1 MIKKIGIPKEVKKD
15 EGRVSLIP
23 EHISQFTGLADIF
36 VESGAGLGSGFSDKD
51 YTKAGAKIVDS
62 PAELYGNSDIIC
74 KVKEPQ
80 EQEFELL
87 DSSHVLFGY
96 LHLAS
101 NLDLTKKLLE
111 KKLTGIATEMIMDN
125 TIYPLLIPMSKIAGN
140 LAIQK
145 GMQFLEYSSG
155 GKGVLL
161 SSISE
166 KKNAKVTVIGCGEV
180 GKSSISKAISIGAN
194 VTAIDLNEKVLE
206 DLKKVYGDSI
216 NTLKGDTKESTN
228 AIRSADLVIG
238 AVLIPGKKPPVVIK
252 NEDISKM
259 EKGTVIID
267 VAIDQGGC
275 VEKVKANTHSEPF
288 TVRDGVLVSA
298 IANLPGAVPK
308 TSSIELSTA
317 LQKYVYFL
325 LEEDWFENYKND
337 KNLSPSLQIHNGLLL
352 SEEVGDSLSLSVSKL
367 VEATTYFCFP

>member
-23 EHISQFTGLADIF
+23 EHITQFTGVADILI
-36 VESGAGLGSGFSDKD
+36 ESGAGIGSGFSDSN
-51 YTKAGAKIVDS
+51 YIEAGAKIVNS
-62 PAELYGNSDIIC
+62 AQELYGNSDIIC

-80 EQEFELL
+80 EQEFDLL
-87 DSSHVLFGY
+87 NSSHVLFGY

-101 NLDLTKKLLE
+101 NLELTKKLLE
-111 KKLTGIATEMIMDN
+111 KKLTGIATEMIMENN
-125 TIYPLLIPMSKIAGN
+125 TYPLLIPMSKIAGN

-155 GKGVLL
+155 GKGVLV
-161 SSISE
+161 SSISD
-166 KKNAKVTVIGCGEV
+166 KKKSKVTVIGCGEV
-180 GKSSISKAISIGAN
+180 GKSAISKAINLGAN
-194 VTAIDLNEKVLE
+194 VTAIDLNENVLE
-206 DLKKVYGDSI
+206 DLKECYGDTI
-216 NTLKGDTKESTN
+216 NILKGDTYESKN
-228 AIRSADLVIG
+228 AIISSDLIIG
-238 AVLIPGKKPPVVIK
+238 SVLIPGKKPPVVIS

-275 VEKVKANTHSEPF
+275 IENVKANTHSEPF
-288 TVRDGVLVSA
+288 ENRDGILISA

-317 LQKYVYFL
+317 LQKYVHFL

-337 KNLSPSLQIHNGLLL
+337 KNLRPSLQLHNGLLL
-352 SEEVGDSLSLSVSKL
+352 SDEVGDSLSLSVSKL
-367 VEATTYFCFP
+367 V

>member
-62 PAELYGNSDIIC
+62 PTELYGNSDIIC

-125 TIYPLLIPMSKIAGN
+125 TIYPLLIPMAKIAGN

-367 VEATTYFCFP
+367 V